1 MKTDFPPKRKIQII
15 YTANVSEEERKREQ
29 EQRVSFEYIDTKVY
43 TEGITETMKKKT
55 QQIKENNNNEKIHS
69 MKNVVYLNKYISIWD
84 VFTFGKST

>member
-1 MKTDFPPKRKIQII
+1 M
-15 YTANVSEEERKREQ
+15 SEEERKREQ